1 MKMKKTKTIL
11 SLFVC
16 LISGTVCFAADAKK
30 SDAPKKSDAQLRRE
44 YMQKDLATL
53 KDLGEPSLS
62 SRDSS
67 SIILYG
73 DTQTYTPKMQ
83 NQGILDLMTS
93 WTAANLK
100 KLNVKAV
107 VGVGDIVEHN
117 GSINTPFGSN
127 QNYVQMWNAISRC
140 FERLDNR
147 VPCILA
153 TGNHDYG
160 GIWYLGQSAK
170 GTSFFSKYFNP
181 ARNYLTQEALIEVY
195 APGNQVETLDNA
207 FYKIDLGGKWGV
219 WHFLVL
225 ELHPRKEV
233 FDWAVKLLSRP
244 KYKDAK
250 VVLAT
255 HLMIDFNN
263 ELKAK
268 HIWETLVSKCPQIKT
283 VWCGHECVDIT
294 DFEQGVGYL
303 EMKNDAGNTVPMMM
317 FNPQTVGGGFG
328 GNGGDGWLRILEFMP
343 DGKTVK
349 VFTYSPLFGISPMT
363 KHLAWRTAKYDMFTI
378 TLQ

>member
-1 MKMKKTKTIL
+1 MKKIKII
-11 SLFVC
+11 SLLFAC
-16 LISGTVCFAADAKK
+16 LISGAVCFAADAKK
-30 SDAPKKSDAQLRRE
+30 SDASKKSDAQLRRE

-53 KDLGEPSLS
+53 KDLGEPRLS
-62 SRDSS
+62 SRGSA
-67 SIILYG
+67 SIILFG

-83 NQGILDLMTS
+83 NHGILDLMTS
-93 WTAANLK
+93 WTAVNIK
-100 KLNVKAV
+100 KLNIKAV

-117 GSINTPFGSN
+117 GSINTPAGSN

-147 VPCILA
+147 VPCILS

-160 GIWYLGQSAK
+160 GIWYQGQSSK

-181 ARNYLTQEALIEVY
+181 ARNYLTQEALVEAY
-195 APGNQVETLDNA
+195 APHNQVETLDNA

-219 WHFLVL
+219 WNFLVL
-225 ELHPRKEV
+225 EFDPRKEV
-233 FDWAVKLLSRP
+233 LDWAVKLLSQP
-244 KYKDAK
+244 KYKESK
-250 VVLAT
+250 VVLVT
-255 HLMIDFNN
+255 HSMIDFKN

-268 HIWETLVSKCPQIKT
+268 RIWETLVSKCPQIKT
-283 VWCGHECVDIT
+283 VWCGHECVNTT

-303 EMKNDAGNTVPMMM
+303 EMKNDAGNIVPMMM
-317 FNPQTVGGGFG
+317 FDPQTVGGGFG

-363 KHLAWRTAKYDMFTI
+363 KRLAWRTAKYDMFTI
-378 TLQ
+378 TLH